1 MIFGVILMIITI
13 VLTFYIFFSA
23 AKLQNHI
30 LSESSCETYKKQEK
44 FTKMLSNMTLLA
56 TITWW
61 TSYALIKFVIESFE
75 VIDQRWLLN
84 STINTV
90 LSIIII
96 LIMLIY
102 RNHTY
107 KKFFEDNVVKVF
119 LYEYVMIFIFGIMYA
134 SLITYVFEISSV
146 LF

>member
-23 AKLQNHI
+23 AKFQNHY
-30 LSESSCETYKKQEK
+30 LSENSYEMYQKQEK
-44 FTKMLSNMTLLA
+44 FTKLLTSLAFLA

-61 TSYALIKFVIESFE
+61 SSYLLIKFIEKEFQ
-75 VIDQRWLLN
+75 IFDQRWILD
-84 STINTV
+84 STINV
-90 LSIIII
+90 ILSIIII
-96 LIMLIY
+96 LIMLTY

-107 KKFFEDNVVKVF
+107 KKFFKDNVVKVF

-134 SLITYVFEISSV
+134 SIITYIFEISNV

>member
-23 AKLQNHI
+23 AKFQNNY
-30 LSESSCETYKKQEK
+30 LSEKSYEMYQKQEK
-44 FTKMLSNMTLLA
+44 YTKLLSSLA
-56 TITWW
+56 FLSTITWW
-61 TSYALIKFVIESFE
+61 SSYVLIKFIEKEFQ
-75 VIDQRWLLN
+75 IFDQRWLLD
-84 STINTV
+84 STINV
-90 LSIIII
+90 ILSIIII
-96 LIMLIY
+96 LIMLTY

-107 KKFFEDNVVKVF
+107 KKFFVDNVVKIF

-134 SLITYVFEISSV
+134 SIITYIFEISNV